1 MPTDRDSSEQQ
12 PADGSATRADE
23 WTASLSNSL
32 GGVATSMSGVLA
44 NLNLVVSLSLL
55 AAVISFWLDFRGAY
69 TATKSALSPVT
80 AALLPSV
87 LVGLTVFV
95 IVWCVV
101 YGWRYVQSIRTKLV
115 PGLNAKVHLKNL
127 VPDIE
132 SCLFFL
138 EEFGHAEEER
148 KDSLIRYI
156 RDISESLCEDLETIG
171 LDGPTAYSIRYAL
184 PYPNLPY
191 EHVEPY
197 VEQLRRLL
205 KALAP
210 LARKG
215 KVEEARRIY

>member
-12 PADGSATRADE
+12 PADGSVTRADE
-23 WTASLSNSL
+23 WAASLSNSL
-32 GGVATSMSGVLA
+32 RGVATSMSGVLA

-55 AAVISFWLDFRGAY
+55 AAIVSLWFDFRGAY
-69 TATKSALSPVT
+69 TATKGAFSPVA

-115 PGLNAKVHLKNL
+115 PGLKAKTHLKNL

-138 EEFGHAEEER
+138 EEFGHAEDER
-148 KDSLIRYI
+148 KPGLMRYI
-156 RDISESLCEDLETIG
+156 RDIGENLSEDLETIG
-171 LDGPTAYSIRYAL
+171 LDGPTAYSIRYTL
-184 PYPNLPY
+184 PSYDLDPN
-191 EHVEPY
+191 VE
-197 VEQLRRLL
+197 ELRRLL
-205 KALAP
+205 KVLAP
-210 LARKG
+210 LARSG